1 MNKQQAF
8 IMKISRGA
16 VEGMRKY
23 GILPSVTMA
32 QAILESGWGKSG
44 LTKASN
50 NLFGIKAGGSWGGDV
65 VSYPTKEYVDGKY
78 VDVTADFRA
87 YDSLDASMEDHGA
100 FLAGLDR
107 YKNIIGVKD
116 FRKVCR
122 LLQEDGYA
130 TAPNYANSLIA
141 LIEQYDLAAYDN
153 GLFCFQACVSG
164 GDFDRLHALGEE
176 LGLKMTW
183 EAYNNECE

>member
-1 MNKQQAF
+1 MRKQIDF
-8 IMKISRGA
+8 IMQISMGA

-23 GILPSVTMA
+23 GVLPSVTMA

-50 NLFGIKAGGSWGGDV
+50 NLFGIKAGGSWSGDV
-65 VSYPTKEYVDGKY
+65 VAYPTREYVDGKY

-87 YDSLDASMEDHGA
+87 YDSLDASVEDHGA

-122 LLQEDGYA
+122 LLQQDGYA
-130 TAPNYANSLIA
+130 TAPNYADSLIA

-153 GLFCFQACVSG
+153 GLFCFRACVSG

-176 LGLKMTW
+176 LALKMTW
-183 EAYNNECE
+183 GAYNNECE

>member
-8 IMKISRGA
+8 IQKISRGA

-32 QAILESGWGKSG
+32 QAILESGWGESG

-50 NLFGIKAGGSWGGDV
+50 NLFGIKAGSGWDGHV
-65 VSYPTKEYVDGKY
+65 VKYPTKEYVNGQYIDT
-78 VDVTADFRA
+78 TADFRA
-87 YDSLDASMEDHGA
+87 YDSPDASMEDHGA
-100 FLAGLDR
+100 FLAGLTR
-107 YKNIIGVKD
+107 YANIIGVKD
-116 FRKVCR
+116 YKTVCQ
-122 LLQEDGYA
+122 LLQKDGYA
-130 TAPNYANSLIA
+130 TAPNYADSLIA

-153 GLFCFQACVSG
+153 GLFCFRARVSG

-176 LGLKMTW
+176 LELKMSW

>member
-8 IMKISRGA
+8 IQKISRGA

-32 QAILESGWGKSG
+32 QAILESGWGESG

-50 NLFGIKAGGSWGGDV
+50 NLFGIKAGGSWEGDT
-65 VSYPTKEYVDGKY
+65 VSYPTKEFVTGQYI
-78 VDVTADFRA
+78 DVTADFRA

-100 FLAGLDR
+100 FLAGLSR
-107 YKNIIGVKD
+107 YANIIGVKD
-116 FRKVCR
+116 FREVCR

-130 TAPNYANSLIA
+130 TAPNYADSLIS
-141 LIEQYDLAAYDN
+141 IIGQYGLAAYDN
-153 GLFCFQACVSG
+153 GLFCFRACVSG

-176 LGLKMTW
+176 LFLKMSW

>member
-8 IMKISRGA
+8 IQKISRGA

-32 QAILESGWGKSG
+32 QAILESGWGESG

-50 NLFGIKAGGSWGGDV
+50 NLFGIKAGSSWSGDV
-65 VSYPTKEYVDGKY
+65 VNYPTKEYVNGQY
-78 VDVTADFRA
+78 IDVTADFRA

-100 FLAGLDR
+100 FLAGMSR
-107 YKNIIGVKD
+107 YANIVGVKD
-116 FRKVCR
+116 YKAVCQ
-122 LLQEDGYA
+122 LLQKDGYA
-130 TAPNYANSLIA
+130 TAPNYAVSLID
-141 LIEQYDLAAYDN
+141 LIEQYDLAAYDS
-153 GLFCFQACVSG
+153 GLFCFRACVSG
-164 GDFDRLHALGEE
+164 GDFDKLRELGEKLE
-176 LGLKMTW
+176 LKMSW

>member
-1 MNKQQAF
+1 MNKRQMF
-8 IMKISRGA
+8 ILKISRGA

-50 NLFGIKAGGSWGGDV
+50 NLFGIKAGGSWSGDV

-116 FRKVCR
+116 FREVCR

-130 TAPNYANSLIA
+130 TAPNYASSLIA
-141 LIEQYDLAAYDN
+141 LIEQHDLAAYDN
-153 GLFCFQACVSG
+153 GLFCFRARVSG
-164 GDFDRLHALGEE
+164 GDFDRLLALGKE
-176 LGLKMTW
+176 LDLKMSW

>member
-8 IMKISRGA
+8 IQKISRGA

-32 QAILESGWGKSG
+32 QAILESGWGESG

-50 NLFGIKAGGSWGGDV
+50 NLFGIKAGGSWSGDV
-65 VSYPTKEYVDGKY
+65 VSYPTKEYVNGQY
-78 VDVTADFRA
+78 IDVTADFRA
-87 YDSLDASMEDHGA
+87 YDSPDASMEDHGA
-100 FLAGLDR
+100 FLAGLSR
-107 YKNIIGVKD
+107 YANIIGVKD
-116 FRKVCR
+116 FREVCR

-130 TAPNYANSLIA
+130 TAPNYADSLIS
-141 LIEQYDLAAYDN
+141 IIGQYGLAAYDN
-153 GLFCFQACVSG
+153 GLFCFRACVSG

-176 LGLKMTW
+176 LSLKMSW

>member
-8 IMKISRGA
+8 IQKISRSA
-16 VEGMRKY
+16 VECMRKY

-32 QAILESGWGKSG
+32 QAILESGWGESG

-50 NLFGIKAGGSWGGDV
+50 NLFGIKASSSWSGNV
-65 VSYPTKEYVDGKY
+65 VNYPTKEYVNGQY
-78 VDVTADFRA
+78 IDVTADFRA

-100 FLAGLDR
+100 FLAGLSR
-107 YKNIIGVKD
+107 YANIIGVKD

-130 TAPNYANSLIA
+130 TAPNYADSLIA
-141 LIEQYDLAAYDN
+141 LIEHYNLDAYDT
-153 GLFCFQACVSG
+153 GLFCFRACVSG

-176 LGLKMTW
+176 LSLKMTW

>member
-1 MNKQQAF
+1 MNKRQAF
-8 IMKISRGA
+8 IRKISRGA

-32 QAILESGWGKSG
+32 QAILESGWGESG

-50 NLFGIKAGGSWGGDV
+50 NLFGIKAGGGWDGYV
-65 VSYPTKEYVDGKY
+65 VKYPTKEYVNGQYIDT
-78 VDVTADFRA
+78 TADFRA

-100 FLAGLDR
+100 FLAGQSR
-107 YKNIIGVKD
+107 YANIIGVKD
-116 FRKVCR
+116 YKTVCR
-122 LLQEDGYA
+122 LLQQDGYA
-130 TAPNYANSLIA
+130 TAPNYADSLIS

-153 GLFCFQACVSG
+153 GLFCFRACVSG

-176 LGLKMTW
+176 LGLKMSW

>member
-1 MNKQQAF
+1 MSKQSDF
-8 IMKISRGA
+8 IMQISRGA

-50 NLFGIKAGGSWGGDV
+50 NLFGIKAGGRWSGPV
-65 VSYPTKEYVDGKY
+65 VPYPTKEYVNGKY
-78 VDVTADFRA
+78 VNVTADFRA
-87 YDSLDASMEDHGA
+87 YESLDASMEDHGA
-100 FLAGLDR
+100 FLAGLSR
-107 YKNIIGVKD
+107 YANIIGVKD

-122 LLQEDGYA
+122 LLQDDGYA

-141 LIEQYDLAAYDN
+141 LIEQYDLATYDS
-153 GLFCFQACVSG
+153 GQFCFRACVSG

-176 LGLKMTW
+176 LKLKMTW
-183 EAYNNECE
+183 EGYNNECE

>member
-1 MNKQQAF
+1 MSKNKDF
-8 IMKISRGA
+8 IMRISRGA

-23 GILPSVTMA
+23 GILPSVTIA
-32 QAILESGWGKSG
+32 QAILESGWGESG

-50 NLFGIKAGGSWGGDV
+50 NLFGIKAGGSWRGRV
-65 VSYPTKEYVDGKY
+65 IRYPTKEYVNGQYIDT
-78 VDVTADFRA
+78 TAEFRA

-100 FLAGLDR
+100 FLAGHDR
-107 YKNIIGVKD
+107 YKNIIGVWN

-130 TAPNYANSLIA
+130 TAPNYADSLIA
-141 LIEQYDLAAYDN
+141 LVEHYNLDAYDS
-153 GLFCFQACVSG
+153 GMFCFRACVSG
-164 GDFDRLHALGEE
+164 GDFDRLRALGKK
-176 LGLKMTW
+176 LSLKMTW

>member
-8 IMKISRGA
+8 IQKISRGA

-32 QAILESGWGKSG
+32 QAILESGWGESG

-50 NLFGIKAGGSWGGDV
+50 NLFGIKAGGSWSGAV
-65 VSYPTKEYVDGKY
+65 VNYPTKEYVNGQY
-78 VDVTADFRA
+78 VDTTADFRA

-100 FLAGLDR
+100 FLAGLSR
-107 YKNIIGVKD
+107 YANIVGVKD
-116 FRKVCR
+116 YKAVCQ
-122 LLQEDGYA
+122 LLQKDGYA
-130 TAPNYANSLIA
+130 TAPNYAGSLIA
-141 LIEQYDLAAYDN
+141 LIEHYNLDAYDT
-153 GLFCFQACVSG
+153 GLFCFRACVSG

-176 LGLKMTW
+176 LDLKMTW